1 MRRTMLFILLMPFY
15 IYINGAGISFSDL
28 RGRIARDPAGALLLL
43 DSLDTDS
50 SYPSY
55 KIDYLRSLAYRT
67 QSRFYMAMHHARRAL
82 NTEEVFQDSVLASY
96 SYMIYAEVAVLSY
109 QLTDA
114 AKIIAEGK
122 HYADT
127 RSDSLLKADML
138 QMEGDLYR
146 RMGVLYKSY
155 NCIQE
160 AIHLLTGMQDVDNQ
174 ENAFMLSHCM
184 GYLMAY
190 YIEDRKPVR
199 AWEVGLEREKVLARL
214 EEKSVAAD
222 TLVLDRHKGYFYSK
236 MAYLAYKTG
245 RMEESRRYA
254 RLFYSTAFSNTLPGN
269 LEINDYLLETGDY
282 SSVLAHNETYLS
294 RRDPADSLSIIYLRT
309 LYQSSKAYSAQKD
322 YKNAYLVMLEAYN
335 ARNKMRISRERNQML
350 DIADITKAVTHEYEL
365 KTAAYKMK
373 MQRRIIVGLT
383 VFVLLLVV
391 LLVGLLL
398 ALRTI
403 RRKNVKTA
411 ALMLDLDDRRKE
423 ILRAEET
430 IGIIETES
438 SHPVEV
444 SEVPEHGESPEIPAV
459 CADESE
465 EESLFFKFDHLVKE
479 RKLYLNYQ
487 LTRDDYASL
496 MGVDRNRFAAIL
508 KKFTSGN
515 LSAYINGMRLE
526 YSVSLF
532 REHPDW
538 SINKVAEESALSHIS
553 TFYRLFKDKYG
564 ISPNSFRKTLL

>member
-1 MRRTMLFILLMPFY
+1 MRRTILLILLMPFY

-82 NTEEVFQDSVLASY
+82 DTEEVFQDSVLASY
-96 SYMIYAEVAVLSY
+96 SYMIYAEAAVLSY

-114 AKIIAEGK
+114 AKIITEGK

-127 RSDSLLKADML
+127 RNDSLLKADML

-160 AIHLLTGMQDVDNQ
+160 AIRLLTGMQDVDNQ

-254 RLFYSTAFSNTLPGN
+254 GLFYSTAFSNTLPGN

-373 MQRRIIVGLT
+373 MQRRIIIGLA
-383 VFVLLLVV
+383 VFVLLLAV

-398 ALRTI
+398 ALRAI
-403 RRKNVKTA
+403 RRKNSRTA
-411 ALMLDLDDRRKE
+411 ALMLDLDDRRKA
-423 ILRAEET
+423 ILQAEEAFEVM
-430 IGIIETES
+430 GAAGES
-438 SHPVEV
+438 QPAEEPVAPESV
-444 SEVPEHGESPEIPAV
+444 ESSEVPPV
-459 CADESE
+459 RSE
-465 EESLFFKFDHLVKE
+465 VEEKSLFFKFDHLVKE

-487 LTRDDYASL
+487 LTRDDYAGF
-496 MGVDRNRFAAIL
+496 MGVDRNRFATIL

-515 LSAYINGMRLE
+515 LSAYINGLRLE